1 MHARLPLCHF
11 YAKLTHME
19 HLTLLDAQTVAARL
33 GVSRRT
39 LIRMASD
46 GRVPALK
53 APGYKGA
60 YLFQESAIE
69 QLLAERAGKGKHA

>member
-1 MHARLPLCHF
+1 
-11 YAKLTHME
+11 ME
-19 HLTLLDAQTVAARL
+19 QMSLLDASTVAERL

-39 LIRMASD
+39 LIRMAAD

-60 YLFQESAIE
+60 YLFQESEIDRLQSEHEA
-69 QLLAERAGKGKHA
+69 KGKRA

>member
-1 MHARLPLCHF
+1 MSHAVR
-11 YAKLTHME
+11 ME
-19 HLTLLDAQTVAARL
+19 QMSLLDASTVAERL

-39 LIRMASD
+39 LIRMAAD

-60 YLFQESAIE
+60 YLFQESEIKRLVAD
-69 QLLAERAGKGKHA
+69 RNGKGHK